1 MLPTP
6 ADGLVARA
14 ATLAPEAAEAALRE
28 ALELEPRHARALLD
42 LARILAARGDT
53 AGALELLERVSPPS
67 PLVGESERLA
77 AELRMRTDGAG
88 DQAALRARIAAD
100 PADLE
105 ARLDLGRTLA
115 ALGKHEDAL
124 AELLD
129 VVRRDRHF
137 ADDGARKAMVDL
149 FGPRLRPSAHRPLPQ
164 RAGQGTVQLAV
175 GDELRTAAELLRS
188 GQGGV
193 LLSLSRLTP
202 SYYRV
207 CFLGTAT
214 ATGLLR
220 RLAPGTASLDQLAGE
235 LVPAGREGLE
245 AWLDFGVSLGLLRRA
260 RGGYTLRGRLTRAL
274 ADPTYDPVAALFE
287 EIATL
292 HHRWIAETPLRLRE
306 ERPFSLDELPAD
318 LVARSSLTLE
328 PFVREAVR
336 DAVPVRGPVRLLE
349 IGCGSGQHIRTA
361 AERNP
366 ELRALGVDLAPAA
379 VALARD
385 NIRAWG
391 LEDRVQ
397 IEEGDV
403 RLRTPDA
410 AFDLATLHNNIYY
423 FPVESADRAAD
434 ARARLP
440 PARWPCP

>member
-1 MLPTP
+1 M
-6 ADGLVARA
+6 
-14 ATLAPEAAEAALRE
+14 
-28 ALELEPRHARALLD
+28 
-42 LARILAARGDT
+42 
-53 AGALELLERVSPPS
+53 
-67 PLVGESERLA
+67 
-77 AELRMRTDGAG
+77 
-88 DQAALRARIAAD
+88 
-100 PADLE
+100 
-105 ARLDLGRTLA
+105 
-115 ALGKHEDAL
+115 K
-124 AELLD
+124 
-129 VVRRDRHF
+129 
-137 ADDGARKAMVDL
+137 
-149 FGPRLRPSAHRPLPQ
+149 
-164 RAGQGTVQLAV
+164 
-175 GDELRTAAELLRS
+175 LRTAAELLRS
-188 GQGGV
+188 GQAGV

-207 CFLGTAT
+207 CFLGTAA

-220 RLAPGTASLDQLAGE
+220 RLASGPASLDQLAGE
-235 LVPAGREGLE
+235 LATPAGREGLE

-260 RGGYTLRGRLTRAL
+260 QGGYALRGRLSRAL

-306 ERPFSLDELPAD
+306 ARPFSLDELPAD

-391 LEDRVQ
+391 LVDRVQ

-403 RLRTPDA
+403 RLHTPDG

-423 FPVESADRAAD
+423 FPVERRTALLAHVRGFLRRGGRLLLTTAVRGGSPTTELLNLWGATTAGCGRLPGREELAAQLRAA
-434 ARARLP
+434 RFVTVRLRRLIP
-440 PARWPCP
+440 GEGVYSFVATA

>member
-1 MLPTP
+1 M
-6 ADGLVARA
+6 
-14 ATLAPEAAEAALRE
+14 
-28 ALELEPRHARALLD
+28 
-42 LARILAARGDT
+42 
-53 AGALELLERVSPPS
+53 
-67 PLVGESERLA
+67 
-77 AELRMRTDGAG
+77 
-88 DQAALRARIAAD
+88 
-100 PADLE
+100 
-105 ARLDLGRTLA
+105 
-115 ALGKHEDAL
+115 K
-124 AELLD
+124 
-129 VVRRDRHF
+129 
-137 ADDGARKAMVDL
+137 
-149 FGPRLRPSAHRPLPQ
+149 
-164 RAGQGTVQLAV
+164 
-175 GDELRTAAELLRS
+175 LRTAAELLRS
-188 GQGGV
+188 GQAGV

-207 CFLGTAT
+207 CFLGTAA

-220 RLAPGTASLDQLAGE
+220 RLAPGPASLDQLAGE
-235 LVPAGREGLE
+235 LATPAGREGLE

-260 RGGYTLRGRLTRAL
+260 RGGYALRGRLSRAL

-306 ERPFSLDELPAD
+306 ARPFSLDELPAD

-379 VALARD
+379 VALARE
-385 NIRAWG
+385 NIRSWG
-391 LEDRVQ
+391 LVDRVQ

-423 FPVESADRAAD
+423 FPVERRTALLAHVRGFLRRGGRLLLTTAVRGGSPTTELLNLWGATTAGCGRLPGREELAAQLRAARF
-434 ARARLP
+434 ATVRLRRLIP
-440 PARWPCP
+440 GERVYAFVATA

>member
-1 MLPTP
+1 M
-6 ADGLVARA
+6 
-14 ATLAPEAAEAALRE
+14 
-28 ALELEPRHARALLD
+28 
-42 LARILAARGDT
+42 
-53 AGALELLERVSPPS
+53 
-67 PLVGESERLA
+67 
-77 AELRMRTDGAG
+77 
-88 DQAALRARIAAD
+88 
-100 PADLE
+100 
-105 ARLDLGRTLA
+105 
-115 ALGKHEDAL
+115 K
-124 AELLD
+124 
-129 VVRRDRHF
+129 
-137 ADDGARKAMVDL
+137 
-149 FGPRLRPSAHRPLPQ
+149 
-164 RAGQGTVQLAV
+164 
-175 GDELRTAAELLRS
+175 LRTAAELLRS
-188 GQGGV
+188 GQAGV

-207 CFLGTAT
+207 CFLGTAA

-220 RLAPGTASLDQLAGE
+220 RLAPGPASLDQLAGE
-235 LVPAGREGLE
+235 LATPAGREGLE

-260 RGGYTLRGRLTRAL
+260 RGGYALRGRLSRAL

-292 HHRWIAETPLRLRE
+292 HHRWIAETPPRLRE
-306 ERPFSLDELPAD
+306 ARPFSLDELPAD

-391 LEDRVQ
+391 LVDRVQ

-403 RLRTPDA
+403 RLHTPDG

-423 FPVESADRAAD
+423 FPVERRTALLAHVRSFLRRGGRLLLTTAVRGGSPTTELLNLWGATTAGCGRLPGREELAAQLRAA
-434 ARARLP
+434 RFVTVRLRRLIP
-440 PARWPCP
+440 GEGVYSFVATA

>member
-1 MLPTP
+1 M
-6 ADGLVARA
+6 
-14 ATLAPEAAEAALRE
+14 
-28 ALELEPRHARALLD
+28 
-42 LARILAARGDT
+42 
-53 AGALELLERVSPPS
+53 
-67 PLVGESERLA
+67 
-77 AELRMRTDGAG
+77 
-88 DQAALRARIAAD
+88 
-100 PADLE
+100 
-105 ARLDLGRTLA
+105 
-115 ALGKHEDAL
+115 K
-124 AELLD
+124 
-129 VVRRDRHF
+129 
-137 ADDGARKAMVDL
+137 
-149 FGPRLRPSAHRPLPQ
+149 
-164 RAGQGTVQLAV
+164 
-175 GDELRTAAELLRS
+175 LRTAAELLRS
-188 GQGGV
+188 GQAGV

-207 CFLGTAT
+207 CFLGTAA

-235 LVPAGREGLE
+235 LATPAGREGLE
-245 AWLDFGVSLGLLRRA
+245 AWLDLGVSLGLLRRA
-260 RGGYTLRGRLTRAL
+260 RGGYTLRGRLSRAL

-306 ERPFSLDELPAD
+306 ARPFSLDELPAD

-397 IEEGDV
+397 IQEGDV

-423 FPVESADRAAD
+423 FPVERRTALLAQVRGFLRRGGRLLLTTAVRGGSPTTELLNLWGATTAGCGRLPGREELAAQLRAARF
-434 ARARLP
+434 ATVQLRRLIP
-440 PARWPCP
+440 GERVYAFVATA